1 MDEQKK
7 KVTGERIYCI
17 NVSGIIMAYPS
28 QTIDLTFLLKS
39 RDNEE
44 TRTEIPEFS
53 LGIEFSKIY
62 FRIMIFNLYHLD
74 YLYTRLKDNLDADNI
89 VTVHDKIAKAWNT
102 DIELVTY
109 YLHKRLSETEW
120 QFITTILSEQLSSYQ
135 PVKRYK

>member
-53 LGIEFSKIY
+53 LEIEFSKIY

>member
-53 LGIEFSKIY
+53 LEIEFSKIY

-74 YLYTRLKDNLDADNI
+74 YLYTRLKDNLDADII

>member
-44 TRTEIPEFS
+44 IRTEIPEFS

-62 FRIMIFNLYHLD
+62 FRIMIFNLYDLD
-74 YLYTRLKDNLDADNI
+74 YLHTTLKDNLDANI
-89 VTVHDKIAKAWNT
+89 TVT
-102 DIELVTY
+102 
-109 YLHKRLSETEW
+109 S
-120 QFITTILSEQLSSYQ
+120 
-135 PVKRYK
+135 P